1 MKNIYITNILINSVS
16 YLKNIEIPL
25 SNEKK
30 NLIITGKNGSGK
42 TCLLDALAKHLQSL
56 ASEDAFGEYS
66 KYLKNIQES
75 LNRTHRN
82 QNLGTINQIHED
94 VISWKNKL
102 FEINNGLDILF
113 NIDASSIY
121 KYFND
126 GEFVLA
132 YYKADRVFQ
141 IEEVKNVEKISLNTK
156 YLIEEKPS
164 SKFVKYLVDLKVT
177 EALALTNGKER
188 KAQQIASWFQSLED
202 HLKVIFDDQS
212 LQLVFDDDVFNFYIS
227 INGRNNFDF
236 NTLSGGYSAIL
247 DIVVD
252 LIMRMEKISNRRFDY
267 TVPGI
272 VLIDEIEAHLHLELQ
287 KNIMKFLTAIFPNIQ
302 FIVTTHSPFVVNS
315 LDNVIIYDLEN
326 GILVENGLTN
336 VPYKG
341 IVEGYFRVDSCSKK
355 LKDKFE
361 RYKKLVKKKYLED
374 EDFAEISRL
383 QIYLEKIPDYLAL
396 DISTEYQMLKLEFEG
411 RNDLE

>member
-16 YLKNIEIPL
+16 HLKNIEIPL

-126 GEFVLA
+126 GEFILA

-212 LQLVFDDDVFNFYIS
+212 LRLVFDDDVFNFYIS

-252 LIMRMEKISNRRFDY
+252 LIMRMEKISNRRFEY

>member
-16 YLKNIEIPL
+16 HLKNIEIPL

-212 LQLVFDDDVFNFYIS
+212 LRLVFDDDVFNFYIS

-252 LIMRMEKISNRRFDY
+252 LIMRMEKISNRRFEY

>member
-16 YLKNIEIPL
+16 HLKNIEIPL

-252 LIMRMEKISNRRFDY
+252 LIMRMEKISNRRFEY

>member
-16 YLKNIEIPL
+16 HLKNIEIPL

-212 LQLVFDDDVFNFYIS
+212 LRLVFDDDVFNFYIS